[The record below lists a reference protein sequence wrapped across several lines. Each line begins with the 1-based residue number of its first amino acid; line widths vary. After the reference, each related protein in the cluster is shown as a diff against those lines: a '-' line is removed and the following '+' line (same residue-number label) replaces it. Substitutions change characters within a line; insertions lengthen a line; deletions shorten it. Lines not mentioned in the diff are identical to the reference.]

1 MPRSPFPS
9 PSSSESLAIEPAAA
23 EEAAAALD
31 GARLVD
37 LPYKT
42 AMNMARDRVSREYLA
57 ALMRRFAGNV
67 IQAAE
72 VAGIERESLYR
83 LLKRYGLRSE
93 AFRQADHP
101 TK

>member
-9 PSSSESLAIEPAAA
+9 PSSSESLAKPAAA
-23 EEAAAALD
+23 EDAAAALD
-31 GARLVD
+31 GAGLVD

-42 AMNMARDRVSREYLA
+42 AVKMGRDRVSREYLA
-57 ALMRRFAGNV
+57 ALMRKCAGNV
-67 IQAAE
+67 TQAAE
-72 VAGIERESLYR
+72 KAAIERESLHR
-83 LLKRYGLRSE
+83 LLKKYGLRSE

>member
-9 PSSSESLAIEPAAA
+9 PSSSESLAAKPAAA

-42 AMNMARDRVSREYLA
+42 AVKMACDRVTREYLA
-57 ALMRRFAGNV
+57 ALMTKFAGSV
-67 IQAAE
+67 TQAAE
-72 VAGIERESLYR
+72 MAGIERESLHR
-83 LLKRYGLRSE
+83 LLKKYGLRSE
-93 AFRQADHP
+93 AFRQADQS